1 MMIKSLVKSMAI
13 YAAIGTVLLGS
24 GKLLA
29 TGIDTMINTANE
41 MNSAVNYCVTT
52 IVDTDDVKSSVS
64 FQQFTRLINDHENK

>member
-52 IVDTDDVKSSVS
+52 IVDTDDVK
-64 FQQFTRLINDHENK
+64 

>member
-29 TGIDTMINTANE
+29 TGIDTMIDTANQ
-41 MNSAVNYCVTT
+41 MSDAVNYCVTAV
-52 IVDTDDVKSSVS
+52 VDTDDVK
-64 FQQFTRLINDHENK
+64 